1 MAGGEARHIETAALM
16 VDLTPHHLT
25 PAQFETIAATVHRA
39 TGINLRSGKEELV
52 RSRLIKRLRSLGLT
66 SFDQYLD
73 HIKADV
79 SGQEM
84 VAMLDLLT
92 TNKTS
97 FFREERHFAFLRQ
110 WLRAN
115 ADQKK
120 IRIWSA
126 GCSSGEEPFSIAIV
140 LCQELAD
147 IERRDVRILATDIS
161 GRMLERA
168 KQAVYE
174 QDPTLYDVPPGV
186 LAKYFACARPDPPR
200 AYKVQDPARSIVSF
214 ATLNLLGSWPMRGP
228 FDFVF
233 CRNVMIYFDAPTR
246 QRVIK
251 GVWEVLRPG
260 GYLFVGHSESLLG
273 AAAGFIYRQP
283 AVYMKESA
291 KC

>member
-1 MAGGEARHIETAALM
+1 
-16 VDLTPHHLT
+16 
-25 PAQFETIAATVHRA
+25 
-39 TGINLRSGKEELV
+39 
-52 RSRLIKRLRSLGLT
+52 
-66 SFDQYLD
+66 
-73 HIKADV
+73 
-79 SGQEM
+79 
-84 VAMLDLLT
+84 LT

-97 FFREERHFAFLRQ
+97 FFREERHFTLLRQ

-126 GCSSGEEPFSIAIV
+126 GCSSGEEPFSISIV

-147 IERRDVRILATDIS
+147 VERRDVRVLATDIS

-168 KQAVYE
+168 KEAVYE
-174 QDPTLYDVPPGV
+174 QDPTLRDVPPGV
-186 LAKYFACARPDPPR
+186 LAAHFACVRPSPPR
-200 AYKVQDPARSIVSF
+200 AYKVQGPARSIVHF
-214 ATLNLLGSWPMRGP
+214 ATLNLLASWPMHGP

-251 GVWEVLRPG
+251 AIGEVLRPG

-273 AAAGFIYRQP
+273 SSAGFSYVQP

-291 KC
+291 QC